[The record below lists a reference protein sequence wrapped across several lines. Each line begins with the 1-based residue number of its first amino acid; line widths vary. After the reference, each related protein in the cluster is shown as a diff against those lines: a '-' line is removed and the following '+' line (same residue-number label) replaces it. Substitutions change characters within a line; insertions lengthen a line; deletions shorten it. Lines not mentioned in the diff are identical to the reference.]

1 MTKLIPSPTAELV
14 KASGVPTLLDA
25 IRPAW
30 QAKDLINRVRRLIP
44 VDPSSACQRLFNASV
59 HDLREKVVIAGLD
72 IAADAAKQHKLPP
85 IGVAEDI
92 ENYPTSKLIDLTYR
106 MGILSRPDWRRL
118 GRCYEIR
125 RDLEHEDDEY
135 EAGVEDCV
143 YIFQTCVNVVLS
155 QDPIYLIRITDVKEL
170 VEQPAPSTPAPSLL
184 QDYKHAPQPRQE
196 EILKLLASVAL
207 DSAQLD
213 LVRQNAFSFLS
224 HFAAIT
230 LDAARLTL
238 ASHLQGKIT
247 RGGSIRPVIRVAF
260 ASGTLPYLK
269 KAHLKD
275 FYAGILEQMNKVG
288 YRWDAHSSHGELL
301 RSFQEVGGLVHC
313 PSDVRKDIVQWLM
326 LAYRGEEGGRT
337 SYGNVRHVFYSNTAV
352 PLVEELIRS
361 SATVVRDDVRD
372 LSKSKAIQRAV
383 RTDHIQRRL
392 DSILDWLEEGTEDG

>member
-1 MTKLIPSPTAELV
+1 
-14 KASGVPTLLDA
+14 
-25 IRPAW
+25 
-30 QAKDLINRVRRLIP
+30 
-44 VDPSSACQRLFNASV
+44 
-59 HDLREKVVIAGLD
+59 
-72 IAADAAKQHKLPP
+72 
-85 IGVAEDI
+85 
-92 ENYPTSKLIDLTYR
+92 
-106 MGILSRPDWRRL
+106 
-118 GRCYEIR
+118 
-125 RDLEHEDDEY
+125 
-135 EAGVEDCV
+135 
-143 YIFQTCVNVVLS
+143 
-155 QDPIYLIRITDVKEL
+155 
-170 VEQPAPSTPAPSLL
+170 LL

-230 LDAARLTL
+230 RDAARLTL

-247 RGGSIRPVIRVAF
+247 RGGSIRPVIRVAV

-275 FYAGILEQMNKVG
+275 FYASILEQMNKVG

-326 LAYRGEEGGRT
+326 LAYLGEEGGRT
-337 SYGNVRHVFYSNTAV
+337 SYGNVRHVFYSNTAA